1 MHIRK
6 HSKKY
11 IKFRRSYRMNKKFL
25 ISIDSGKAYTK
36 GVIRNEDGIIDKV
49 LFHTKVAEVSGGMG
63 VEVLSQSDSYLVE
76 YDGKTYLI
84 GDMLSEDRS
93 NYDFTKQTNDHLI
106 CIYLAITKLLGK
118 SKQSHALAKIDL
130 AVNIPLSLYKNEI
143 KKKEFEEFLRN
154 DGKTIGIAVN
164 QVPYSFSI
172 NSILLLPEAMGP
184 IYKNMNEYRG
194 NRVLVI
200 DVGSLNTSIL
210 EFNRLVPQF
219 DRMVVSTLGIN
230 ILRSTLAESLS
241 SHYGITISDD
251 DTEQVL
257 REKYLYLYGEKQK
270 ESHIII
276 ETVITDHVMRI
287 FNYAKSRKITFA
299 NTNVIL
305 CGGGAI
311 LLKEYLLNE
320 FPSAKIV
327 PDAQFANVLSFH
339 QVLEAK
345 DNGKS

>member
-1 MHIRK
+1 
-6 HSKKY
+6 
-11 IKFRRSYRMNKKFL
+11 MNNKFL

-36 GVIRNEDGIIDKV
+36 GVIRNGDGIIDKV
-49 LFHTKVAEVSGGMG
+49 LFRTKVAEVSGGMG

-106 CIYLAITKLLGK
+106 CIYLAITKLLEK
-118 SKQSHALAKIDL
+118 SIQSHALAKIDL
-130 AVNIPLSLYKNEI
+130 AVNIPLSLYKNEV
-143 KKKEFEEFLRN
+143 KKKEFEEFIRN
-154 DGKTIGIAVN
+154 EGKVIGIAVN

-184 IYKNMNEYRG
+184 IYKNMSEYRG

-270 ESHIII
+270 ESYNII

-311 LLKEYLLNE
+311 LLKEYLLNK

-327 PDAQFANVLSFH
+327 PDAQFANVLSFY

>member
-1 MHIRK
+1 MK
-6 HSKKY
+6 
-11 IKFRRSYRMNKKFL
+11 NKFL

-36 GVIRNEDGIIDKV
+36 GVIRNEDGIIEKV
-49 LFHTKVAEVSGGMG
+49 LFRTKVAQVSGSIG
-63 VEVLSQSDSYLVE
+63 VEVLAQSDSFLVE
-76 YDGKTYLI
+76 YDRKTYLI

-93 NYDFTKQTNDHLI
+93 NYDFTKQTNEHLI
-106 CIYLAITKLLGK
+106 CIYLAITKLLEK
-118 SKQSHALAKIDL
+118 TKQPHALARIDL
-130 AVNIPLSLYKNEI
+130 AVNIPLSLYKNEV
-143 KKKEFEEFLRN
+143 KKKEFEEFIRN
-154 DGKTIGIAVN
+154 DGKVIGIAIN

-184 IYKNMNEYRG
+184 IYQNMNEYRK
-194 NRVLVI
+194 NRVLII

-210 EFNRLVPQF
+210 EFNKLVPQF

-230 ILRSTLAESLS
+230 ILRSTLAENLS
-241 SHYGITISDD
+241 SYYGITISDD

-257 REKYLYLYGEKQK
+257 REKQLYLYGEQQK
-270 ESHIII
+270 DSHKII
-276 ETVITDHVMRI
+276 EALIIDHVRRI

-311 LLKEYLLNE
+311 LLKEYLLDE
-320 FPSAKIV
+320 FPSATIV
-327 PDAQFANVLSFH
+327 SDAQFANVLSFH

-345 DNGKS
+345 VNGKS